1 MKRFITVFATLILGA
16 TLFSTA
22 MAQGKPGAST
32 DAHKKHVAMHK
43 VKKAMHH
50 HKWVARK
57 KIAAHKIAARK
68 VALHK
73 AMHKGTSHPASKPKA
88 RRPMAQPGRART
100 THGSTIKA
108 GGKRSPQLNR
118 IPIRSL
124 NRTRPL
130 NNGAIKSKSAP
141 KAGKVVN
148 RR

>member
-22 MAQGKPGAST
+22 MAQGKPDAST
-32 DAHKKHVAMHK
+32 GTHKKHVAMHK
-43 VKKAMHH
+43 VKKAVHH
-50 HKWVARK
+50 HRLMAKK
-57 KIAAHKIAARK
+57 KIAHKMATHK
-68 VALHK
+68 VALK
-73 AMHKGTSHPASKPKA
+73 TSRKGTSHPASKPKA
-88 RRPMAQPGRART
+88 RRPMAQPGRSRT

-108 GGKRSPQLNR
+108 GGKRSPQIGR
-118 IPIRSL
+118 TPIRSL